1 MYHLKISTH
10 INTGDNMEENINAL
24 DEIHKGSCMGC
35 DALKYVIEKVEDEN
49 FKDELEQEY
58 DEYEKISK
66 RIETIY
72 SKYDKTGEPHKTSA
86 MNKAMTW
93 SEVEMNTL
101 MDNSNSNIAE
111 LLIKGV
117 NMGII
122 EGRKIINKKKLD
134 KEVEKLV
141 SEYVEMQER
150 NLEILKEY
158 L

>member
-1 MYHLKISTH
+1 MVYGIFSGEYSDWTCHGYFETQK
-10 INTGDNMEENINAL
+10 
-24 DEIHKGSCMGC
+24 
-35 DALKYVIEKVEDEN
+35 DAAAYCKEMNNK
-49 FKDELEQEY
+49 QEY